1 MKKAGK
7 IEPTD
12 KTLAAA
18 RSFAKGHDEVQFER
32 VYGEELAYYVHD
44 KDDDDCCVGYP
55 LYVLVDAALRCRWAD
70 ADESLDIM
78 H

>member
-1 MKKAGK
+1 MGK
-7 IEPTD
+7 TEKIKPTD

-18 RSFAKGHDEVQFER
+18 RSFAKGHDEVKFER

-44 KDDDDCCVGYP
+44 KADDGCCVGYP
-55 LYVLVDAALRCRWAD
+55 LYVLVDAALHCRWAD